1 MTALK
6 PLSIIYN
13 AKSGFHASQQ
23 DALYEQMMT
32 LFTEHGFE
40 IQVFE
45 LANAAEFQLMMQQII
60 QRHHAAENRGVVVAA
75 GGDGT
80 LNAVAKC
87 LAGQNIVMGIIPL
100 GTFNYVA
107 RVLNIPLDVLSAA
120 KIIATGQARAI
131 HLGRINEQV
140 YLNNASLGLYPLFIK
155 KREYYNQHFGRFTLH
170 AYTSG
175 LDVLLRHRK
184 ELKLTVT
191 VDGQRYPV
199 ITPLVFFGNNQL
211 QLRDLNLKI
220 ADCAE
225 QGRVAGVVVAKT
237 ARLDLFR
244 MLLHVIRGS
253 VDQAK
258 DVHSFC
264 ANEVLVESPKRF
276 LTVAVD
282 GEIMVLKTPLK
293 FAVQKNALQMMVP

>member
-1 MTALK
+1 MSELK

-13 AKSGFHASQQ
+13 AKSGFHATQH
-23 DALYEQMMT
+23 DDLYEKIMT
-32 LFTEHGFE
+32 MYTEHGFE

-45 LANAAEFQLMMQQII
+45 LGAEANFAQMMQAVI
-60 QRHHAAENRGVVVAA
+60 QRHQQSQHRGVVVAA

-80 LNAVAKC
+80 LNAVAEHLC
-87 LAGQNIVMGIIPL
+87 GQGIAMGIIPM

-107 RVLNIPLDVLSAA
+107 RVLNIPLDIFAA
-120 KIIATGQARAI
+120 AEVIAKGQPRAI
-131 HLGRINEQV
+131 HVASINHKV

-155 KREYYNQHFGRFTLH
+155 KREFYNKHFGRFTLH

-175 LDVLLRHRK
+175 LDVLLRDRK

-191 VDGQRYPV
+191 VDGKPYPV
-199 ITPLVFFGNNQL
+199 VTPLMFFGNNQL

-220 ADCAE
+220 AECAE

-244 MLLHVIRGS
+244 MLWHVIRGTI
-253 VDQAK
+253 DQAK

-264 ANEVLVESPKRF
+264 ADEVIVESRKRF

-282 GEIMVLKTPLK
+282 GELMVLKTPLK